1 MKKTN
6 TVFTPISVINKR
18 PVWMTPD
25 FNPNIANKKY
35 YESEFTPYAIIPLL
49 LDYLRK

>member
-6 TVFTPISVINKR
+6 TVFTPISIVNKR
-18 PVWMTPD
+18 PYWMTPD
-25 FNPNIANKKY
+25 FNPEIANRRFG
-35 YESEFTPYAIIPLL
+35 ETQFTPYGIIPLL